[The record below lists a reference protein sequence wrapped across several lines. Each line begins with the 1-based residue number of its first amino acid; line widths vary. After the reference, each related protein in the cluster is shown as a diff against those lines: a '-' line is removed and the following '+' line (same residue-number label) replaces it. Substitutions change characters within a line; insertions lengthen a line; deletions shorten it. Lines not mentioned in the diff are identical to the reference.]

1 MPTLFIRE
9 YLPLLTT
16 NTSDPR
22 SPMYSI
28 GKPVVLAAFGLV
40 TQDNL
45 LQFVPV
51 NDTCPA
57 VDLPHQ
63 SEKRKP
69 CCTTS
74 LGRYLS
80 KNVICRFL

>member
-1 MPTLFIRE
+1 MPTLFTRE

-16 NTSDPR
+16 KTSDPR
-22 SPMYSI
+22 SALYSI
-28 GKPVVLAAFGLV
+28 GKPVVLTAFGLV

-45 LQFVPV
+45 QQFVPV
-51 NDTCPA
+51 NDTCPV

-63 SEKRKP
+63 SKKRRP
-69 CCTTS
+69 RCTTA
-74 LGRYLS
+74 LDLYLS